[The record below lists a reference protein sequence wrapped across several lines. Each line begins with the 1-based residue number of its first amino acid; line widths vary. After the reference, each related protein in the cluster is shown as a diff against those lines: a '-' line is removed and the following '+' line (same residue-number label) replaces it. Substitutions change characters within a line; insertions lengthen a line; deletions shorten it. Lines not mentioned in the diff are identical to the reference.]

1 MYESVFESGIKKEK
15 PMPEKKERLYVRLL
29 ALSALVFLLSQSF
42 ELYGADLKIK
52 VIVRSANIRLK
63 PSLDSPVIGKGL
75 SGQVF
80 TVIKKIGEWYS
91 INLPPD
97 KEGIVLSGFVH
108 QSVVQEMVEDT
119 GRRAQQTEP
128 KPEPEKK
135 AVIQEKEETYSPP
148 SLSVGQREDPLSR
161 SPRKKFFV
169 RLGGGYASKSYAYG
183 NSWDFS
189 LYHEEGH
196 VTEGYSIDSSG
207 TIFDGGVGFYFF
219 KNLAIEISFV
229 PASGKTKGTFSASFP
244 HPLYFNSARE
254 KTWENAAL
262 RYAASEINLN
272 LLLAVP
278 LFSKLDVYFSLGG
291 TYFSGIKIE
300 NLKVINWNETG
311 YPYFDLS
318 VSPQYSNYSN
328 DTYGFNAGGGL
339 DFYFTPNLG
348 LNINVRYSDG
358 EAEIEVEGNKFTIKA
373 GGLRAT
379 GGIKFTF

>member
-135 AVIQEKEETYSPP
+135 AVIQE
-148 SLSVGQREDPLSR
+148 
-161 SPRKKFFV
+161 
-169 RLGGGYASKSYAYG
+169 
-183 NSWDFS
+183 
-189 LYHEEGH
+189 
-196 VTEGYSIDSSG
+196 
-207 TIFDGGVGFYFF
+207 
-219 KNLAIEISFV
+219 
-229 PASGKTKGTFSASFP
+229 
-244 HPLYFNSARE
+244 
-254 KTWENAAL
+254 
-262 RYAASEINLN
+262 
-272 LLLAVP
+272 
-278 LFSKLDVYFSLGG
+278 
-291 TYFSGIKIE
+291 
-300 NLKVINWNETG
+300 
-311 YPYFDLS
+311 
-318 VSPQYSNYSN
+318 
-328 DTYGFNAGGGL
+328 
-339 DFYFTPNLG
+339 
-348 LNINVRYSDG
+348 
-358 EAEIEVEGNKFTIKA
+358 
-373 GGLRAT
+373 
-379 GGIKFTF
+379 